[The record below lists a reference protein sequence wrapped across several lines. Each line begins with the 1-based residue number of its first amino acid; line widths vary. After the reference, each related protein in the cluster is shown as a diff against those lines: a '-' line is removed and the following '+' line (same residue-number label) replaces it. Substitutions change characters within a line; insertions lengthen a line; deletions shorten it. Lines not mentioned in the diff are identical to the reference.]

1 MKRGLIMEEF
11 LKELG
16 IQGTPQ
22 RTDDG
27 TYVLDI
33 EGPDN
38 YGRIYSRLDRSALLE
53 EDEDASQLTFD
64 TSSIRY
70 QNDEYML
77 TLLADF
83 NEDTYQL
90 VIQTKE
96 PSKVEPEVDEIE
108 DEEEIEEEDYRR

>member
-1 MKRGLIMEEF
+1 MEEF

-22 RTDDG
+22 RTDNG
-27 TYVLDI
+27 TYILDI

-38 YGRIYSRLDRSALLE
+38 YGRIYSRLDRSDLVE
-53 EDEDASQLTFD
+53 EDEDASQLTLD
-64 TSSIRY
+64 TSSLRY
-70 QNDEYML
+70 ENDEYQL

-90 VIQTKE
+90 VIQIKE
-96 PSKVEPEVDEIE
+96 D
-108 DEEEIEEEDYRR
+108 

>member
-1 MKRGLIMEEF
+1 MEEF

-22 RTDDG
+22 RTNED

-33 EGPDN
+33 DGSDN
-38 YGRIYSRLDRSALLE
+38 YGRIYSRLDRSDLVE
-53 EDEDASQLTFD
+53 EDEDASQLTAD
-64 TSSIRY
+64 TDSIRY
-70 QNDEYML
+70 NSDEYTI

-90 VIQTKE
+90 VIQLK
-96 PSKVEPEVDEIE
+96 DN
-108 DEEEIEEEDYRR
+108 